1 MNIGVIGTGDIGA
14 VIIRKLRHAGYAVCP
29 SLGSNLE
36 LDSWSPRSL
45 CHLSR
50 RGGLYSTPDP
60 YFTLS
65 FSSIRHE
72 FNSTTS
78 CSRSPRRR
86 AAWPRRSPDAI
97 SPRPQS
103 APAMTFSWPTISAN
117 VMMRSATSSGCST
130 RSVA

>member
-50 RGGLYSTPDP
+50 RGGLYSTPDLTRLP
-60 YFTLS
+60 ASQLTYSLKLLYTPTPCYAKILRSGDTLQI
-65 FSSIRHE
+65 SSL
-72 FNSTTS
+72 
-78 CSRSPRRR
+78 
-86 AAWPRRSPDAI
+86 
-97 SPRPQS
+97 
-103 APAMTFSWPTISAN
+103 
-117 VMMRSATSSGCST
+117 
-130 RSVA
+130 